1 MLTLST
7 LICLAGLLAF
17 AGAFWKADQ
26 ARRDEG
32 RMAGYI
38 ASLKAT
44 ATAHRTRAIDLEQVV
59 RAHEQL
65 LASQDRLLEGQASHL
80 RSLDPHYAG

>member
-1 MLTLST
+1 MLMLST

-44 ATAHRTRAIDLEQVV
+44 AAAQRNRALDLEQAV
-59 RAHEQL
+59 RAHEQM
-65 LASQDRLLEGQASHL
+65 LASQDRLLNGQARHL
-80 RSLDPHYAG
+80 RVLDPQYAG